1 MVNIIIFGTFD
12 LIHIGHINMLNQCK
26 KYGDKMIV
34 GVSSDDLNYKK
45 KKDIQYLN
53 KRIELKL

>member
-45 KKDIQYLN
+45 KKISS
-53 KRIELKL
+53 I